1 MSELCLTGLEL
12 TSIPY
17 RAARSLIFRARNLL
31 HPRAIIWRYLQTKH
45 PDKPQI
51 VRLGKNLKVRVY
63 PYDVI
68 GKRIFID
75 GLFEKEECRFVT
87 VFLKPGM
94 IFLDIGANLGQY
106 TLLAAQRVGPTG
118 QVHSFEPSGRMYSE
132 LRYNVA
138 LNNLSDNCFLNEV
151 AVSEKEGSAQ
161 LSQYEPGAEVFGSL
175 GNQHW
180 ANLCVTKID
189 RLSGRAANPAPPVKT
204 ITLDTYVLENHIPK
218 IDLIKIDIEGGELP
232 ALKGAER
239 ILSQPDAPTIVLEM
253 SDDNTVGFGYKAL
266 DMWDYL
272 SEFGYRMYRFDRRG
286 RVCGSAR
293 QPVDFGY
300 AQNLVAIKNFEKD
313 RLRGNR

>member
-17 RAARSLIFRARNLL
+17 RVVRSLIFRARNLL

-45 PDKPQI
+45 PDKPRI

-87 VFLKPGM
+87 GFLKPGM

-106 TLLAAQRVGPTG
+106 TLLAAQQVGPTG
-118 QVHSFEPSGRMYSE
+118 RVHSFEPSGRMYSE

-138 LNNLSDNCFLNEV
+138 LNNLSDNCFLNQV
-151 AVSEKEGSAQ
+151 AVFEKEGSAQ
-161 LSQYEPGAEVFGSL
+161 LSRYEPGAEVFGSL

-180 ANLCVTKID
+180 ANHSIVGSEK
-189 RLSGRAANPAPPVKT
+189 VKT

-232 ALKGAER
+232 ALRGAER

-266 DMWDYL
+266 DIWDYL

-286 RVCGSAR
+286 RICGLAR
-293 QPVDFGY
+293 PPVDFGY
-300 AQNLVAIKNFEKD
+300 AQNLVAIKNFEK
-313 RLRGNR
+313 

>member
-1 MSELCLTGLEL
+1 MSESCLTGLEL

-17 RAARSLIFRARNLL
+17 RAARSLLFRARNSL

-45 PDKPQI
+45 PDKPRI

-63 PYDVI
+63 PYDII

-87 VFLKPGM
+87 DFLKPGM

-118 QVHSFEPSGRMYSE
+118 RVHSFEPSGRMYSE
-132 LRYNVA
+132 LRYNVG

-151 AVSEKEGSAQ
+151 AVSEKEGSAR

-175 GNQHW
+175 GNHRRMPRS
-180 ANLCVTKID
+180 IIG
-189 RLSGRAANPAPPVKT
+189 SEEVKT
-204 ITLDTYVLENHIPK
+204 ITLDTYVREQRIPK

-232 ALKGAER
+232 ALRGAEW
-239 ILSQPDAPTIVLEM
+239 ILCQADAPTIVLEM
-253 SDDNTVGFGYKAL
+253 SDINTVGFGYKAL
-266 DMWDYL
+266 DIWDYL
-272 SEFGYRMYRFDRRG
+272 SEFGYCMYRFDRRG
-286 RVCGSAR
+286 RICGLAER
-293 QPVDFGY
+293 PVDFTQP
-300 AQNLVAIKNFEKD
+300 QNLVAAKEKC
-313 RLRGNR
+313 RK

>member
-1 MSELCLTGLEL
+1 M
-12 TSIPY
+12 
-17 RAARSLIFRARNLL
+17 L

-45 PDKPQI
+45 PDKPRI

-63 PYDVI
+63 PYDII

-87 VFLKPGM
+87 GFLEPGM
-94 IFLDIGANLGQY
+94 IFFDIGANLGQY

-118 QVHSFEPSGRMYSE
+118 RVHSFEPSGRMYSE
-132 LRYNVA
+132 LQYNVG

-161 LSQYEPGAEVFGSL
+161 LSRYEPGAEVFGSL

-180 ANLCVTKID
+180 ANRSIVG
-189 RLSGRAANPAPPVKT
+189 SEEVKT

-232 ALKGAER
+232 ALRGAER
-239 ILSQPDAPTIVLEM
+239 ILSQTDAPTIVLEM

-286 RVCGSAR
+286 RVCGRAG
-293 QPVDFGY
+293 QPVDFGH
-300 AQNLVAIKNFEKD
+300 AQNLVAIKNFEK
-313 RLRGNR
+313 

>member
-17 RAARSLIFRARNLL
+17 RAARSLLFRARNLL

-45 PDKPQI
+45 PDRPRI

-87 VFLKPGM
+87 GFLKPGM
-94 IFLDIGANLGQY
+94 VFLDIGANIGQY
-106 TLLAAQRVGPTG
+106 TLLAAHRVGPTG
-118 QVHSFEPSGRMYSE
+118 RVYSFEPSGRMYSE
-132 LRYNVA
+132 LQYNVA
-138 LNNLSDNCFLNEV
+138 LNNLSDNCFLNQV
-151 AVSEKEGSAQ
+151 AVSEKKGSAQ
-161 LSQYEPGAEVFGSL
+161 LSRYEPGAEVFGSL

-180 ANLCVTKID
+180 ANRSIVG
-189 RLSGRAANPAPPVKT
+189 SEEVKT
-204 ITLDTYVLENHIPK
+204 ITLDAYVLENHIPK

-232 ALKGAER
+232 ALRGAER

-253 SDDNTVGFGYKAL
+253 SDINTVGFGYKAL
-266 DMWDYL
+266 DIWDYL
-272 SEFGYRMYRFDRRG
+272 EGLGYRMYCFDRKG
-286 RVCGSAR
+286 RVCGLAR
-293 QPVDFGY
+293 QPVDFSY